1 MLRAFLFATIIGV
14 SISFM
19 ASGSQFILS
28 GCNYLKPP
36 SRKPIQ
42 IAGPGWQIKTSRAIT
57 SLSGSSQ
64 SDHRPQNCEWPDELV
79 LA

>member
-14 SISFM
+14 SIS
-19 ASGSQFILS
+19 
-28 GCNYLKPP
+28 CNYLKQP

-42 IAGPGWQIKTSRAIT
+42 IAGPGWQIKTSRAIK

-64 SDHRPQNCEWPDELV
+64 SDHLPQNCEWPDDASLGLMTLV
-79 LA
+79 YL